1 MADRELG
8 RAAFVL
14 LCLLAEGPAHGYQ
27 IRQTLHT
34 RGFRF
39 WVRLERS
46 SVYAV
51 LGSLEK
57 QGLVQV
63 RLEAG
68 GGPIRK
74 VFSLTEQGHRRRQQ
88 EALRFLSEPSHP
100 RNDLDLGLYAL
111 TSLPADEAL
120 EALDRGI
127 EGLRARAAFLEERL
141 GWCRDRDLWLPAL
154 GFERPLL
161 ELRTEL
167 AWLERV
173 RAELAEHPELPAGQ
187 GWGTYEYLEPPGADH
202 A

>member
-1 MADRELG
+1 MADRALG

-51 LGSLEK
+51 LASLEK
-57 QGLVQV
+57 QGLVV
-63 RLEAG
+63 SRLEDG
-68 GGPIRK
+68 GGPPRK
-74 VFSLTEQGHRRRQQ
+74 VFSLTPRGDERRQQ
-88 EALRFLSEPSHP
+88 EGLRLLARPAHP

-111 TSLPADEAL
+111 AALPQDEAL
-120 EALDRGI
+120 AALDEGI
-127 EGLRARAAFLEERL
+127 TGLRARAGFLRERL
-141 GWCRDRDLWLPAL
+141 AWCRARELWLPAL

-161 ELRTEL
+161 ELEAELTWLGRVREEL
-167 AWLERV
+167 AAHPG
-173 RAELAEHPELPAGQ
+173 RATGE
-187 GWGTYEYLEPPGADH
+187 GWAAYEYREPPGPDH

>member
-1 MADRELG
+1 MADREPG

-27 IRQTLHT
+27 IRQTLHE

-57 QGLVQV
+57 QGLVEV
-63 RLEAG
+63 RLEEG
-68 GGPIRK
+68 GGPTRK
-74 VFSLTEQGHRRRQQ
+74 VFSLTGEGEERRRV
-88 EALRFLSEPSHP
+88 EALRLLSQPSHP

-111 TSLPADEAL
+111 SRLAPDEAL
-120 EALDRGI
+120 AAVD
-127 EGLRARAAFLEERL
+127 EGLASLRRRAGFLEERL
-141 GWCRDRDLWLPAL
+141 SWCRERELWLPAL

-161 ELRTEL
+161 ELRAEL
-167 AWLERV
+167 IWLERV
-173 RAELAEHPELPAGQ
+173 RDELAAHPERPMSR
-187 GWGTYEYLEPPGADH
+187 GWEAYEYLEPPGAPH